1 MRLAIGRP
9 RRASLVQ
16 RLFRLTAIPA
26 AAGAVLLVAYLTQ
39 RQVGEIESL
48 LRENAH
54 SLSAQTAML
63 ASEPLARVNRPELA
77 RIATSLLLLPNVE
90 RVRMIGGDGEVLA
103 TAGDLVSARAEDL
116 VTATNAAMGP
126 VGTRPPAAGTAMV
139 GQVEIGMS
147 SAPLASARH
156 RARVAGGVALLATLA
171 LCSLMSWWVARSVG
185 APIKQLAEAVDRLG
199 HGDLHLRV
207 PVSERGEIGTLQ
219 KGFNVTAASLAN
231 AQQSMQ
237 AEIEQATAA
246 LAEKNHE
253 LEAANLSKS
262 RFLAAASHDLRQ
274 PLHALT
280 LFSAGL
286 EHGEHDPARR
296 ERIARIQECVG
307 SLDRLFTELLD
318 LSRLDSGALKLAPVR
333 FPLDKLFQEIS
344 QTFRPIAED
353 RELRLVLRKTGLWVD
368 ADRAMLSQVL
378 NNLVSNAIRYTR
390 EGGVL
395 VGARRRGSQVRID
408 VWDTGIGIAPEHQ
421 AQVFD
426 EFFQVSTGSQRAS
439 RGLGLGLATVKRLCQ
454 VMQVPIQLRS
464 HPGRGTVFNLLL
476 PGSAPV
482 PSEPVAPPAGASVD
496 LAGLPVI
503 VIDDERAILDGI
515 EWLMKSW
522 GCDVRCAETI
532 EQARALLAAGS
543 AAPELLIS
551 DLRLREGHNGIEAI
565 RQLRQDSRTCFGQE
579 PAALLVTGETSP
591 DRLREIAGAGV
602 PVLHKPVLP
611 ERLREAV
618 ASTLAARRAA
628 VT

>member
-1 MRLAIGRP
+1 MNRGVPPTEVNARTGELTPPGMAADARAKRAAEVSVPSTRPVLQPGR
-9 RRASLVQ
+9 R
-16 RLFRLTAIPA
+16 PA
-26 AAGAVLLVAYLTQ
+26 RGGAV
-39 RQVGEIESL
+39 GW
-48 LRENAH
+48 
-54 SLSAQTAML
+54 
-63 ASEPLARVNRPELA
+63 
-77 RIATSLLLLPNVE
+77 
-90 RVRMIGGDGEVLA
+90 
-103 TAGDLVSARAEDL
+103 VSAGTGEE
-116 VTATNAAMGP
+116 P
-126 VGTRPPAAGTAMV
+126 VRV
-139 GQVEIGMS
+139 GQEEDDHSPDGGHEQEGHE
-147 SAPLASARH
+147 ADHPAR
-156 RARVAGGVALLATLA
+156 
-171 LCSLMSWWVARSVG
+171 G
-185 APIKQLAEAVDRLG
+185 APADQARGQQQREPDR
-199 HGDLHLRV
+199 
-207 PVSERGEIGTLQ
+207 
-219 KGFNVTAASLAN
+219 
-231 AQQSMQ
+231 
-237 AEIEQATAA
+237 
-246 LAEKNHE
+246 
-253 LEAANLSKS
+253 
-262 RFLAAASHDLRQ
+262 
-274 PLHALT
+274 
-280 LFSAGL
+280 

-476 PGSAPV
+476 PGSAPG